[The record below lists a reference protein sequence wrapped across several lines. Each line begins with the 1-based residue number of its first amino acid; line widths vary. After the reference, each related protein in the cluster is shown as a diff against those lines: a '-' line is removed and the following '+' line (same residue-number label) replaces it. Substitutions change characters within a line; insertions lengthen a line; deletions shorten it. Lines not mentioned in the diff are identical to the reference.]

1 MAHKLEITLKR
12 KKEKELQ
19 ASSENYALRRLSK
32 ENTELDHQP
41 GIHLVSVD
49 GPDPHQKSADE
60 KEKEK
65 DKKLTLPKLHM
76 TQSMRCL
83 SKRSQPSTFLPE
95 RWSTPS
101 MRLSRSK
108 RRSYKRDEMRFK
120 NILRSQ
126 RIDSNVMKQH
136 LYGISSDQETTRCC

>member
-1 MAHKLEITLKR
+1 MAHKLEISLKR

-19 ASSENYALRRLSK
+19 ASSDNYALRRFSK

-65 DKKLTLPKLHM
+65 DKKLTLP
-76 TQSMRCL
+76 
-83 SKRSQPSTFLPE
+83 
-95 RWSTPS
+95 TPHDAINALLVQKKPPKHFPPRK
-101 MRLSRSK
+101 MVNPF
-108 RRSYKRDEMRFK
+108 DEAQQEQEK
-120 NILRSQ
+120 IL
-126 RIDSNVMKQH
+126 
-136 LYGISSDQETTRCC
+136 